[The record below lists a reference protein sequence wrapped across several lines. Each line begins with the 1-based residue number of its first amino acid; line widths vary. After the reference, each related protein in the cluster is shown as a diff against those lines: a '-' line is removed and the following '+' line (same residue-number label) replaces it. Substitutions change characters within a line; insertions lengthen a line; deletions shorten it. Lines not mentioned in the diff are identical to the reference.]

1 MAKALGSELTEFCTN
16 HFPEGYCHDEF
27 NKDIDQA
34 RRNKLGDS
42 GYIWDVS
49 NHALTLKWWDRL
61 GIDDVL
67 AFCLENP
74 YSSVSPEIR
83 AFSDRL
89 AESQSELGEGSKLL
103 GIKIPWRGEN
113 TQAHYGKVVQW
124 LGMMLKALGIE
135 NKYQRV
141 RDDLGNVL
149 PRVYSIVPESLE
161 RLKEAIDPENFNPT
175 QKYDLRNLRYIIPDG
190 EGEARSFS
198 SVFLKWKK
206 TQTHETFLVT
216 VPKESVAKAKAD
228 IKALGY
234 SVS

>member
-27 NKDIDQA
+27 NKD
-34 RRNKLGDS
+34 
-42 GYIWDVS
+42 
-49 NHALTLKWWDRL
+49 
-61 GIDDVL
+61 
-67 AFCLENP
+67 
-74 YSSVSPEIR
+74 
-83 AFSDRL
+83 
-89 AESQSELGEGSKLL
+89 
-103 GIKIPWRGEN
+103 
-113 TQAHYGKVVQW
+113 
-124 LGMMLKALGIE
+124 
-135 NKYQRV
+135 
-141 RDDLGNVL
+141 
-149 PRVYSIVPESLE
+149 
-161 RLKEAIDPENFNPT
+161 IDPENFNPT

-234 SVS
+234 SVP